1 MNTDADLIQRLG
13 RSKSITNL
21 KQAFGDSMGLPLTLR
36 ALEFWQLAHRS
47 QPERVAPTG
56 EVIAFDLAEKLL
68 NKGSQRAAE
77 QGLTNVTN
85 IEFRRADSKACLFL
99 IETFDAVLCVFGIFF
114 VTDLQGGIREL
125 WRLVRPNGLLAITI
139 WGRGL
144 FEPAD
149 MVSRVVGKTD
159 TEPETAML
167 AKR

>member
-56 EVIAFDLAEKLL
+56 EVIAFDLAEKLV

-77 QGLTNVTN
+77 QGLTN
-85 IEFRRADSKACLFL
+85 IEFRRADLESLPFPDRN
-99 IETFDAVLCVFGIFF
+99 I
-114 VTDLQGGIREL
+114 
-125 WRLVRPNGLLAITI
+125 
-139 WGRGL
+139 
-144 FEPAD
+144 
-149 MVSRVVGKTD
+149 
-159 TEPETAML
+159 
-167 AKR
+167 